1 VPESSYAISTS
12 SIPQQIYNWL
22 QPMLDENDHIYVIN
36 YGYGP
41 QETSTWLD
49 RNLPG

>member
-22 QPMLDENDHIYVIN
+22 KPMLDENDHSYVIN
-36 YGYGP
+36 PVKLASQCNP
-41 QETSTWLD
+41 QTSFD
-49 RNLPG
+49 